1 MVLHD
6 LTTIISSISIDI
18 LENSCFCKQ
27 PTLNAK
33 PWIASPSSISFSP
46 YVSFVPGDDRSIDQ
60 AAAVHP
66 SFGPPE
72 QQHPRPHS
80 SWLQKLYATALYNV
94 HVHVHT
100 VAAWTTEAWTQS
112 RAWPHDNDFLVG
124 QRPKFFFSFSC
135 TSPAV
140 APIIQCPPNRHRA
153 FGSKTID
160 FLARNPH
167 ESVRFCCCCCC
178 RRREIPRSPCLGSQ
192 RLSGRCACTVWVL
205 SHVQFSTHGDKIL

>member
-46 YVSFVPGDDRSIDQ
+46 YVSFVPGDDRSIDP

-100 VAAWTTEAWTQS
+100 VAAWTTETCTQS

-124 QRPKFFFSFSC
+124 QRPKFFFFFFLHIPSSSPHHPVSTESSPSFWFENDRFPRAKPPRIRPFLLLLLLPPPRNSEI
-135 TSPAV
+135 SLSRQPA
-140 APIIQCPPNRHRA
+140 
-153 FGSKTID
+153 S
-160 FLARNPH
+160 L
-167 ESVRFCCCCCC
+167 
-178 RRREIPRSPCLGSQ
+178 RSLCLHSLGSFT
-192 RLSGRCACTVWVL
+192 RP
-205 SHVQFSTHGDKIL
+205 VQHPRG